1 MIRKS
6 ISILIL
12 STLCLWESYAQSL
25 TQIEEARKLVGSY
38 AINGA
43 NSVNNVDNTT
53 VISPLPRGGY
63 SERPSPGV
71 VVNLD
76 SMSIFGHE
84 LFGPGF
90 QNYYPSINIP
100 TPQSYILSQGDEL
113 IIELSG
119 DVVKRY
125 VVVVS
130 PDGTI
135 YIPDIGSLYLSG
147 RTIASAQQFL
157 IEALSPIYSAL
168 VGENPTISLK
178 LSLGSVGSVTVNVV
192 GDVAAPGS
200 YTIPALSTT
209 LSALY
214 MAGGVTNRGSVREV
228 SLYRDG
234 KLLDSFDLYD
244 YIFNI
249 ASVKN
254 HRLHDNDL
262 IVVSSYANLVQIS
275 GGVKRPMRYEL
286 VDGETIAD
294 LLSYAGGFTGNGV
307 EKSLYV
313 VRSSAPLQHSYVVK
327 EGDFDSFV
335 LRDGDIVSVKFN
347 SDLSQ
352 NRVYVGEGVL
362 LPGNY
367 AIDENI
373 STLSDLITE
382 AGGITENAYK
392 ERAYI
397 YRSSEDYSPIAVSV
411 DLRAVLEG
419 RSDVALVRNDS
430 IILFSTEELYDGA
443 TISVSGAVNSSGE
456 FEFREGMTL
465 ADAILLANG
474 YSNGATKGRIEVA
487 RRNIT
492 GNSLYPSDTV
502 ATVMVVNLV
511 ASPMADTMLLAP
523 YDMVMVRFAPD
534 YRRQQSVLVT
544 GEVLF
549 PGLHVVETDEV
560 RLSDVIDK
568 AGGFLPGAYVR
579 GARLTRHLNSD
590 EVERLRL
597 ASEIANEKL
606 KSAGDTLRID
616 PAKLGDSYDIAI
628 DLVMAVNNPHSEYDV
643 VLRGGDEIK
652 VPKYNNTVKV
662 SGGVMVPHTVTYNPD
677 YSWKDYVGTSGGF
690 VKRAIKSKAYFVY
703 MNGSISTRSFGVF
716 KAEPGCELVIPEKSI
731 NRSRFSLA
739 EGLSLSTSITSLAAI
754 LVTLFRN

>member
-12 STLCLWESYAQSL
+12 STLCLWDSYAQSL
-25 TQIEEARKLVGSY
+25 TQIEAARELVGSY

-43 NSVNNVDNTT
+43 NSANNIDNTT
-53 VISPLPRGGY
+53 VVSPLPRDSY
-63 SERPSPGV
+63 SERPLPGV

-100 TPQSYILSQGDEL
+100 TPQSYIVSQGDEL

-147 RTIASAQQFL
+147 RTIASAQQYL

-168 VGENPTISLK
+168 AGENPTISLK

-214 MAGGVTNRGSVREV
+214 MAGGVADRGSVREI

-313 VRSSAPLQHSYVVK
+313 VRNSAPLQRSYVVK

-397 YRSSEDYSPIAVSV
+397 YRSGEDYSPIAVSV

-419 RSDVALVRNDS
+419 RGDVALVRNDS
-430 IILFSTEELYDGA
+430 IILFSAEELYDGA
-443 TISVSGAVNSSGE
+443 TISVSGAVNRGGE

-568 AGGFLPGAYVR
+568 AGGFLPGAYVH

-716 KAEPGCELVIPEKSI
+716 RAEPGCELVIPEKSI